1 MALLLRERS
10 RKAQRRNGEG
20 MDRFWNL
27 PEPIIDHVFSFLEMD
42 DMARIGVVSKRLTQ
56 MFDPIPHQKFESKC
70 FYDGPP
76 DSCNQFFAWTS
87 IAATITVMQI

>member
-1 MALLLRERS
+1 MNAVGKHSVGMAR
-10 RKAQRRNGEG
+10 G

-42 DMARIGVVSKRLTQ
+42 DMARIGQ

-76 DSCNQFFAWTS
+76 DSCNQLFAWIS
-87 IAATITVMQI
+87 IAATITVMQM